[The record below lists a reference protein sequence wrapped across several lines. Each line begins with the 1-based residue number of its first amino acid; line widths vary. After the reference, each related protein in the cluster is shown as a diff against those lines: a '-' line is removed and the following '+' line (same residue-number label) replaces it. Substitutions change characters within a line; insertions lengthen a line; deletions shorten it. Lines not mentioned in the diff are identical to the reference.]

1 MRTPV
6 QPYAPAC
13 GDRATLRAVA
23 TPAPAISAVIPVYNE
38 VGSLDQMHA
47 ELTAGLVALGRPY
60 EILYVNDGSRDGSSE
75 KLDELACSD
84 AEHVRVI
91 HLRKNFGKSPA
102 LAAAFERV
110 RGEIVFTLDADLQ
123 DDPAMIPEFVE
134 RIEAGADLVSGWKQR
149 RNDPVGKTL
158 PSKFFNFVVR
168 SVSGV
173 PLQDFNCGYKA
184 YRIECIRELSVYG
197 GFHRFMP
204 VLASERGFRVEQLV
218 VKHRP
223 REHGVSKFGIG
234 RFFHGF
240 VDLLTVLMITR
251 FRTRPLH
258 LFGFLAS
265 ASGVIGGL
273 LLAYLSVLWFQGE
286 PIGTR
291 PLLTL
296 GVLLMIGA
304 IQFVGLGLVAEL
316 LVRTTIETP
325 EIFSVRATRGFGE
338 AAVAREVDRT
348 PAGASVPT
356 PPAVPPA
363 PSPQPAAAAPSP

>member
-1 MRTPV
+1 MESDK
-6 QPYAPAC
+6 PAV
-13 GDRATLRAVA
+13 TAV
-23 TPAPAISAVIPVYNE
+23 VPVYNE
-38 VGSLDQMHA
+38 VGSLPQMHA
-47 ELTAGLVALGRPY
+47 ELTSGLLALGRSY
-60 EILYVNDGSRDGSSE
+60 EILYVNDGSTDGSAE
-75 KLDELACSD
+75 ALDELAESD

-110 RGEIVFTLDADLQ
+110 RGDIVITLDADLQ
-123 DDPAMIPEFVE
+123 DDPAMIPEFVA

-149 RNDPVGKTL
+149 RNDPIGKTL

-184 YRIECIRELSVYG
+184 YRIECIREISVYG
-197 GFHRFMP
+197 GFHRFLP
-204 VLASERGFRVEQLV
+204 VLASERGFRIEQLV
-218 VKHRP
+218 VKHRA

-234 RFFHGF
+234 RFFDGF

-258 LFGFLAS
+258 LFGLLAS
-265 ASGVIGGL
+265 ISGVVGGL
-273 LLAYLSVLWFQGE
+273 LLAYLSVLWLQGE

-296 GVLLMIGA
+296 GVLFMIGA

-316 LVRTTIETP
+316 LVRTTIETR
-325 EIFSVRATRGFGE
+325 EIFSIKATRGLGK
-338 AAVAREVDRT
+338 ASVAREVDRT
-348 PAGASVPT
+348 PAARPAK
-356 PPAVPPA
+356 PPPP
-363 PSPQPAAAAPSP
+363 PAAAERDRAPAPRQSP